1 MVEFNYQI
9 KQTAVSDND
18 KYKNNIYLLGGRVY
32 EA

>member
-18 KYKNNIYLLGGRVY
+18 KYKKQYLPIGGTSV
-32 EA
+32 

>member
-18 KYKNNIYLLGGRVY
+18 KDKKQYLHIGRTNV
-32 EA
+32 